1 MSYKA
6 IRLEIPFQKL
16 LNVLDQLTPDEKLV
30 VRKKLEKEK
39 VATWQERFGRALQ
52 TLGKRNVK
60 FSEEEVEADI
70 KRAIAE
76 VRSRAHN

>member
-30 VRKKLEKEK
+30 IRKKLEKEK

-52 TLGKRNVK
+52 TLGKRNIK
-60 FSEEEVEADI
+60 FSEEEVEADV